1 MVSSEFWQWFNDF
14 AAPKI
19 DAGPVIRSNTFR
31 KAFEYLDRFDSPII
45 IETGCTHEPG
55 EDGNLCWGGH
65 GCSTLLFD
73 KYVSINGGH
82 FWSVEL
88 NPERVR
94 HTEKLIGK
102 NSQISCGDSIEFL
115 TNFAKYDQFPSPHL
129 VYLDSFDIEWHIKSE
144 SQVHHYSEL
153 RAIFPK
159 ITTDT
164 LVLVDDSPFLLD
176 EDGNYR
182 VSGKGGLIAEY
193 AVELGVPLAF
203 SEYQTAWLG
212 FPGSRDYRKTDNNEL
227 VLRALC
233 NRASDSL
240 LIKAALLLEAEKY
253 EECEILCDEVIS
265 REHFLGD
272 AFNCKA
278 AIKAK
283 CGDHED
289 AIELYRQALTHFCT
303 DKSGVYY
310 NLGLSL
316 HSIGQYKEGWQCM
329 FLARLGNVA
338 VSRIYAPI
346 RRFADLKKQLFV
358 MQPPPAS
365 IHIHAEAGE
374 GDNIAFLRYLP
385 LLLNKGY
392 TVRYEAKPSLLK
404 LAQGSFPNIE
414 IVPQAEDYPGTL
426 GIRDF
431 DYHLPITNL
440 PLVFGTDIDTV
451 PWNGSYV
458 KADLELS
465 RKYELYKNKIGIVW
479 SSGPDAGILRGR
491 YARHKSIPFGM
502 LKPIIDVDPAF
513 FVSLQAGLARSE
525 NNGIVDCLPRDKD
538 LTWSD
543 TAALIENL
551 DLVITVDTSVAHL
564 AGSMGKPTWLMMHGH
579 ARGWH
584 FMCER
589 EGASWNTT
597 SPWYPSM
604 RIFRQKSRGDWKSVA
619 ENIALELKVLKASNL
634 AT

>member
-31 KAFEYLDRFDSPII
+31 KAF
-45 IETGCTHEPG
+45 
-55 EDGNLCWGGH
+55 
-65 GCSTLLFD
+65 
-73 KYVSINGGH
+73 
-82 FWSVEL
+82 
-88 NPERVR
+88 
-94 HTEKLIGK
+94 
-102 NSQISCGDSIEFL
+102 
-115 TNFAKYDQFPSPHL
+115 

-153 RAIFPK
+153 RAVFPK

-182 VSGKGGLIAEY
+182 ISGKGGLIAEY

-212 FPGSRDYRKTDNNEL
+212 FPGTRDYRKTDNNEL

-265 REHFLGD
+265 RDHFLGD

-283 CGDHED
+283 CGDHEE

-316 HSIGQYKEGWQCM
+316 HSIGQYKEGWQYM

-338 VSRIYAPI
+338 VSRIYARI

-358 MQPPPAS
+358 MQPPPVVV
-365 IHIHAEAGE
+365 HIDAEAGE
-374 GDNIAFLRYLP
+374 GDNIAFLR
-385 LLLNKGY
+385 
-392 TVRYEAKPSLLK
+392 
-404 LAQGSFPNIE
+404 
-414 IVPQAEDYPGTL
+414 
-426 GIRDF
+426 
-431 DYHLPITNL
+431 
-440 PLVFGTDIDTV
+440 
-451 PWNGSYV
+451 
-458 KADLELS
+458 
-465 RKYELYKNKIGIVW
+465 
-479 SSGPDAGILRGR
+479 
-491 YARHKSIPFGM
+491 
-502 LKPIIDVDPAF
+502 
-513 FVSLQAGLARSE
+513 
-525 NNGIVDCLPRDKD
+525 
-538 LTWSD
+538 
-543 TAALIENL
+543 
-551 DLVITVDTSVAHL
+551 
-564 AGSMGKPTWLMMHGH
+564 
-579 ARGWH
+579 
-584 FMCER
+584 
-589 EGASWNTT
+589 
-597 SPWYPSM
+597 
-604 RIFRQKSRGDWKSVA
+604 
-619 ENIALELKVLKASNL
+619 
-634 AT
+634 